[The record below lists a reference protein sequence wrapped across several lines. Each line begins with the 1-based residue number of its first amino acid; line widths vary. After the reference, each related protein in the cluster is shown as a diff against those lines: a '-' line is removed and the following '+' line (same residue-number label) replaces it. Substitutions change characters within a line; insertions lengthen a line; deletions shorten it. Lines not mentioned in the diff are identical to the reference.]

1 MNVILIT
8 LDACRFDHMSFADY
22 FRDTC
27 PNLTKTAEEMSLFM
41 NNYAVIPQSEPAI
54 ISILT
59 GAYPHTHGIQNL
71 GKNMS
76 ANGIMLQG
84 ILKNKGYK
92 TACMSIEQNEN
103 DAVRKDFDEFN
114 EIKWRIKSRLSR
126 EIKRIFNKKREY
138 GAAEIVTDNAMDW
151 IRKNGKNNFFLYMH
165 YMELHWPYAP
175 PAPYDHIFDPDYKGN
190 HHFNNLDNGKIK
202 RGDNVFNNNLPEEE
216 RRHAIAHYDGA
227 ILYMDIHLNRLIEF
241 LKKENLLENSI
252 IIIVGDHGEHLGE
265 HNIYYNH
272 IASVYQP
279 SLRVP
284 LLIKF
289 PGSNAVKINAL
300 TESIDIMPTVLDVL
314 NIPVEGNI
322 EGKSLIPLIKGEKEK
337 IRDYAFAETGV
348 SLLEQNRRWHF
359 KGIEGKWKMVTD
371 GKYKLILIPHPEN
384 DIYELYNLEDDPNET
399 RNIIDEEK
407 EIAQSLKQ
415 KLSSWLQKKPME
427 NETKPFTQKEEE
439 KVKERLRRLGY
450 LD

>member
-8 LDACRFDHMSFADY
+8 LDACRFDHMSFAGY

-27 PNLTKTAEEMSLFM
+27 PNLTKTAEEMSLFL

-59 GAYPHTHGIQNL
+59 GTYPHTHGIQNL

-76 ANGIMLQG
+76 ANCIMLQE

-103 DAVRKDFDEFN
+103 DALRKDFDEFN
-114 EIKWRIKSRLSR
+114 EIRWRIKSRLSR
-126 EIKRIFNKKREY
+126 EIKRAFNKKREY
-138 GAAEIVTDNAMDW
+138 GAAEIVTDNAIDW
-151 IRKNGKNNFFLYMH
+151 VRKNKRNNFFLYMH

-175 PAPYDHIFDPDYKGN
+175 PAPYDHIFDPDYKGA
-190 HHFNNLDNGKIK
+190 HHFNDLDNGKIK
-202 RGDNVFNNNLPEEE
+202 RGDNVFNNDLPEDE
-216 RRHAIAHYDGA
+216 RKHAIAHYDGA

-241 LKKENLLENSI
+241 LKKEALWENST

-284 LLIKF
+284 LLIKI
-289 PGSNAVKINAL
+289 PKTNAGKINAL
-300 TESIDIMPTVLDVL
+300 TESIDIMPTILEAL
-314 NIPVEGNI
+314 NIPPENNV
-322 EGKSLIPLIKGEKEK
+322 EGKSLTPLIKNQSEKV
-337 IRDYAFAETGV
+337 RDYAFAETGV
-348 SLLEQNRRWHF
+348 SLLEQNKRWHF
-359 KGIEGKWKMVTD
+359 RGIEGKWKMVTD

-384 DIYELYNLEDDPNET
+384 DIYELYNLEDDPNEAK
-399 RNIIDEEK
+399 NLINGQK
-407 EIAQSLKQ
+407 EIAESLKQ
-415 KLSSWLQKKPME
+415 KLLSWAQKRPIEEKQV
-427 NETKPFTQKEEE
+427 FTEKEEE

>member
-8 LDACRFDHMSFADY
+8 LDACRFDHMSFAGY

-54 ISILT
+54 ISILA

-71 GKNMS
+71 GKKMS
-76 ANGIMLQG
+76 ANCIMLQE

-103 DAVRKDFDEFN
+103 DALRKDFDEFN
-114 EIKWRIKSRLSR
+114 EIRWRIKSRLSR
-126 EIKRIFNKKREY
+126 EIKRAFNKKREY
-138 GAAEIVTDNAMDW
+138 GAAEIVTDNAIDW
-151 IRKNGKNNFFLYMH
+151 VRKTKRNNFFLYMH

-175 PAPYDHIFDPDYKGN
+175 PAPYDHIFDPDYKGA
-190 HHFNNLDNGKIK
+190 HHFNDLDNGKIK
-202 RGDNVFNNNLPEEE
+202 RGDNVFNNDLPEDE
-216 RRHAIAHYDGA
+216 RKHAIAHYDGA

-241 LKKENLLENSI
+241 LKKEALWENST

-284 LLIKF
+284 LLIKI
-289 PGSNAVKINAL
+289 PKTNAGKINAL
-300 TESIDIMPTVLDVL
+300 TESIDIMPTILEAL
-314 NIPVEGNI
+314 NIPPENNV
-322 EGKSLIPLIKGEKEK
+322 EGKSLTPLIKNQSEKV
-337 IRDYAFAETGV
+337 RDYAFAETGV
-348 SLLEQNRRWHF
+348 SLLEQNKRWHF
-359 KGIEGKWKMVTD
+359 RGIEGKWKMVTD

-384 DIYELYNLEDDPNET
+384 DIYELYNLEDDPNEAK
-399 RNIIDEEK
+399 NLINGQK
-407 EIAQSLKQ
+407 EIAESLKQ
-415 KLSSWLQKKPME
+415 KLLSWAQKRPIEEKQV
-427 NETKPFTQKEEE
+427 FTEKEEE